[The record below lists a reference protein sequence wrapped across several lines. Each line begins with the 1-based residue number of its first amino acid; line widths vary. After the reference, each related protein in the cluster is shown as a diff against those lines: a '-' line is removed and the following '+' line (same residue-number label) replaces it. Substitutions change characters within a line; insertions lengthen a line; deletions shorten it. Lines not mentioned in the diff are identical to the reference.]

1 MKHFVKSCVLFCM
14 LLCEGSAQSQLL
26 QKYSNALGDD
36 NVEAQYQKALELNR
50 TKQYLESSNI
60 LKGLMESH
68 PKIERYKSDY
78 IAVASN
84 AKMCDEVL
92 KYASPEYLTKASNYV
107 IDSILLCLATNGVDS
122 FNKSTLRSTTLKLD
136 KAGEKRLIQLAL
148 DTQNENAALYWSE
161 HYINQYPQD
170 LYVWRMRAQ
179 ALQGFNQEY
188 QALLIYE
195 DLYKLT
201 PQDSQIQKQIIQIL
215 LELGVPHL
223 TLSQLEAHREQANP
237 MQKLRALSNV
247 GATDVHWDDTNSSKP
262 QSRFTSVDKGIQ
274 VLQMA
279 LDYAKQMNASKE
291 QINAI
296 EFDLSVAY
304 EKRKEWQKGIAIY
317 ESLVTKD
324 IKVPDQAQ
332 LSAAIEYSIINQYS
346 KLQEILIYQALL
358 IYEDLY
364 KLSPQDSQIQKQIIQ
379 ILLDLGIPHLALSQL
394 EAHREQTN
402 PIQKLRALSNA
413 GATDVRWDDT
423 DSSEPPNRFA
433 SVDKGIQVLQM
444 ALDYAKQ
451 MNASKEQINAIEFD
465 LIVAYEKRKEW
476 QKGIAIYESLVTK
489 DIKVPD
495 QAQLSAAIEYSGI
508 HQYAKAQKILEDLY
522 QRNPKDPAILI
533 NVYFNLI
540 ELDKFTE
547 AKLALDQYQIE
558 LKNRS
563 NLDQLRFASPWT
575 SHYTEALID
584 GAYFEA
590 YQDRN
595 ENAFKIIHDLLG
607 GIPANDGALNAAGS
621 ISEWQTNHMLAEEY
635 FKIAV
640 NQDPLGIES
649 KLGLANTR
657 MSQGD
662 IQSFRKTV
670 NETKDGYGDLESVQ
684 KAVRRLKLSEG
695 PYITGN
701 FALVNGYNNTQTNN
715 AWTGDLRG
723 YSKLIDD
730 NYRGFARYRGLYSG
744 PAVSANVQGVG
755 GGIQYTGINRGGEV
769 EVGNMGYAR
778 IAGTQILNDHWS
790 TNASYER
797 NAFYLQPG
805 ALYANFSGNVAGL
818 NLGWK
823 NNDTTE
829 SYIGYRYWT
838 FGNDQQFDSNQK
850 KEVFGSLTQRILTQY
865 NYKLDASGWIANQ
878 TNTNPDAGYFAP
890 TNQTQYSGTLTLRI
904 LQWRDLET
912 KTHDFWHRIYASY
925 GQVSQASFS
934 TLPMN
939 SYGYGQ
945 EFRIG
950 ERKTLSWGVSRTSFP
965 FDGAR
970 FSYTTGW
977 LNFEVHFE

>member
-215 LELGVPHL
+215 LELGIPHL

-296 EFDLSVAY
+296 EFDLS
-304 EKRKEWQKGIAIY
+304 
-317 ESLVTKD
+317 
-324 IKVPDQAQ
+324 
-332 LSAAIEYSIINQYS
+332 
-346 KLQEILIYQALL
+346 
-358 IYEDLY
+358 
-364 KLSPQDSQIQKQIIQ
+364 
-379 ILLDLGIPHLALSQL
+379 
-394 EAHREQTN
+394 
-402 PIQKLRALSNA
+402 
-413 GATDVRWDDT
+413 
-423 DSSEPPNRFA
+423 
-433 SVDKGIQVLQM
+433 
-444 ALDYAKQ
+444 
-451 MNASKEQINAIEFD
+451 
-465 LIVAYEKRKEW
+465 VAYEKRKEW

-701 FALVNGYNNTQTNN
+701 FALVNGYNNTHTNN